1 MARSTTKTELSEADR
16 DELLHWVRSST
27 TRQNL
32 AQRARILLALSGG
45 KRVEDVAREQKVS
58 EAVVR
63 RWRKRYAEG
72 GLEGLRD
79 RPRSGPP
86 RKIQEETTRRVL
98 DLSIERL
105 PLEATHWSQRLM
117 AKYAGTTTWQVRQIW
132 EQAGVR
138 PHLYKTFK
146 LSRDPRFA
154 EKVIDV
160 VGLYM
165 SPPDA
170 AMVLSVDEKTQIQA
184 LERTQ
189 KGLPPAAGKRE
200 TRTHDYKRHGT
211 VSLYAAYDI
220 ASGQVIGRVTER
232 HRAEEFIAF
241 LAQIHRSTPEELDLH
256 LIVDNSST
264 HKTPEVLRWLEAHS
278 RFVLHFT
285 PTSASWLNAVE
296 GWFAQLERR
305 ALYRGSFTAVTELRK
320 ELRRFINVHNQ
331 HSAKPFVWTRD
342 AHSILASVAEARRV
356 LGYGI

>member
-1 MARSTTKTELSEADR
+1 MARPIINTELREGER
-16 DELLHWVRSST
+16 DQLQRWVRSST
-27 TRQNL
+27 TPQNL
-32 AQRARILLALSGG
+32 AQRARIVLALADG
-45 KRVEDVAREQKVS
+45 KRVEEVAEEFGVSDVL
-58 EAVVR
+58 VR
-63 RWRKRYAEG
+63 RWRKRYRDRG
-72 GLEGLRD
+72 VEGLRD
-79 RPRSGPP
+79 LPRSGPP
-86 RKIQEETTRRVL
+86 RKIDEEVTRRVL
-98 DLSIERL
+98 DLSMERL

-117 AKYAGTTTWQVRQIW
+117 AQYANTTTWQVRQIW

-146 LSRDPRFA
+146 LSNDPHFA

-165 SPPDA
+165 NPPDG

-189 KGLPPAAGKRE
+189 PGLPLAPGKTE
-200 TRTHDYKRHGT
+200 TRTHDYERHGT

-220 ASGQVIGRVTER
+220 GSGQVIGRITQR
-232 HRAEEFIAF
+232 HRAEEFIDF
-241 LAQIHRSTPEELDLH
+241 LAQVDRSTPQELDLH

-264 HKTPEVLRWLEAHS
+264 HKTPEVRQWLEEHS
-278 RFVLHFT
+278 RFTLHFT

-296 GWFAQLERR
+296 SWFAQLERR

-320 ELRRFINVHNQ
+320 ELRRYIGVHNK

-342 AHSILASVAEARRV
+342 AQSILASVAEARRI
-356 LGYGI
+356 LGYGA